1 LLRKLS
7 NLLKK
12 NSSKQKNENHSEQN
26 YHSIEFA
33 NPPEVVYKIDNI
45 ENITPQPSTNQPIIK
60 KRKRKIPIF
69 KIFIILSTILMLGL
83 FGFLVDL
90 YLNVKDDVHKIV
102 EQKMDVS
109 SEIFDRNGRKIA
121 NIVSNEYRLYVKF
134 NDIPARVI
142 ETLLA
147 TEDTTYFEHGGINPE
162 AIVRAIFKDIIAMK
176 KVEGASTITQQFVR
190 NTILT
195 KEKRFIRKIKEIF
208 LAIELHDVMSKDIIL
223 ERYLNK
229 IYFGNGY
236 YGIRTAS
243 KGYFH
248 KELNRLSLKE
258 TAMLIGLIKAPSF
271 YNPNRHKDHC
281 IARANRVL
289 KRMYEDLGWINETEY
304 TQAIEYKPKVYNTDK
319 TENKAPYVTDYIL
332 KQLKYIKD
340 LRKGGYQIYTTI
352 DLDFQ
357 DLARKSLKNGYD
369 EVVKRMKNKYDY
381 SPEQIK
387 EFNGAMLVLNPHTG
401 EVLAMVGGV
410 DYKKSQ
416 FNRVTQGKR
425 QIGSNIKPFFYQI
438 ALNMGYSGAT
448 ILFDIQ
454 KTFSYQNEE
463 GEEQKWKPQ
472 NYSHNVKGLIPMRE
486 ALYRSRNLATI
497 DLVDKL
503 GFRHFYKVLKKYGFK
518 DLKNNLSS
526 ALGSYSTTMWKLAGH
541 YTIISNYGK
550 KVEPFIIEKV
560 VRNNLSEDLPEEIV
574 FQVDD
579 LEDRTTELNVPQQAY
594 LMIDIMKDVICKG
607 TGRRARFLTKDR
619 RGRICRGLEL
629 AGKTGTTDDGKDVWF
644 TVFSP
649 DYQVHVW
656 YGNDNNTPIFNSQ
669 DEKVSSSRLAVP
681 TGAKFFEEIKK
692 IVLLNEKFEIPKGVK
707 CREYNGVRECF
718 TDISKPPKKQQNI
731 IEDSLIF

>member
-1 LLRKLS
+1 MQTIS
-7 NLLKK
+7 VQIQDSYMPQFMNYIQEH
-12 NSSKQKNENHSEQN
+12 NENIVITKNENLEYDPYFYERQKELKQIIEECENGTMEMLSHEQ
-26 YHSIEFA
+26 Y
-33 NPPEVVYKIDNI
+33 DN
-45 ENITPQPSTNQPIIK
+45 EM
-60 KRKRKIPIF
+60 
-69 KIFIILSTILMLGL
+69 KIF
-83 FGFLVDL
+83 
-90 YLNVKDDVHKIV
+90 
-102 EQKMDVS
+102 
-109 SEIFDRNGRKIA
+109 
-121 NIVSNEYRLYVKF
+121 
-134 NDIPARVI
+134 
-142 ETLLA
+142 
-147 TEDTTYFEHGGINPE
+147 
-162 AIVRAIFKDIIAMK
+162 FKDFLDYLS
-176 KVEGASTITQQFVR
+176 E
-190 NTILT
+190 
-195 KEKRFIRKIKEIF
+195 EKRVPTNVVRKIKEIF
-208 LAIELHDVMSKDIIL
+208 LAIELQDLMSKEMIL
-223 ERYLNK
+223 EKYLNK

-236 YGIRTAS
+236 FGIRTAS

-248 KELNRLSLKE
+248 KELHKLSLKE
-258 TAMLIGLIKAPSF
+258 IAMLIGLIKAPSF
-271 YNPNRHKDHC
+271 YNPNRHLKHC
-281 IARANRVL
+281 LARANRVL
-289 KRMYEDLGWINETEY
+289 KRMYEDLGWINEEQY
-304 TQAIEYKPKVYNTDK
+304 SNAIKEVPKVFNSDK

-332 KQLKYIKD
+332 KQLKDIKD
-340 LRKGGYQIYTTI
+340 LKKGGYQIYTTI

-463 GEEQKWKPQ
+463 GKEQKWKPQ

-550 KVEPFIIEKV
+550 KVEPFVIEKV